1 MFFGPLTVIQKVG
14 SVAYKLNLPE
24 GSSVHLMFHVSQL
37 KKAIGAGIQVVP
49 QLPYQFSKYQA
60 PVRIIQRRLVERGV
74 STVLQV
80 LVKWSDSPDSMATWE
95 DFEALHQKF
104 PSTPALGQTAA
115 YGGGGGMLVL
125 VLCWR
130 ERSQK

>member
-1 MFFGPLTVIQKVG
+1 
-14 SVAYKLNLPE
+14 
-24 GSSVHLMFHVSQL
+24 VHPMFHVSQL
-37 KKAIGAGIQVVP
+37 KKAVGAGIQVVP
-49 QLPYQFSKYQA
+49 QLPYQFSKYQV

-104 PSTPALGQTAA
+104 PSTPALGQAAA
-115 YGGGGGMLVL
+115 YGGGGE
-125 VLCWR
+125 C
-130 ERSQK
+130 